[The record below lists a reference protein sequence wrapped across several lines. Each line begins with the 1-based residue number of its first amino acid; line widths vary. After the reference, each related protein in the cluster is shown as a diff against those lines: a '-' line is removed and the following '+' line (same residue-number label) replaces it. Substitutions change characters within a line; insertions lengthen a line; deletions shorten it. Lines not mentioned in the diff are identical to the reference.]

1 MAQRVSVGIVDT
13 SGHASASDVGGTA
26 ERVPIATLDAPR
38 VIELPTGPLGIV
50 FYKGRCQIA
59 EVKRTSPLVG
69 KIKKNDAVLKFMRTG
84 QPDVKT
90 NPMHDAQLSEL
101 LSVSQSEEGRKLS
114 VASAAAET
122 ASGSCVVS

>member
-1 MAQRVSVGIVDT
+1 MARRVSVGIVDT
-13 SGHASASDVGGTA
+13 SGHASAPGAAASA

-84 QPDVKT
+84 HTDVKT
-90 NPMHDAQLSEL
+90 NPMHDSQLSEL
-101 LSVSQSEEGRKLS
+101 LLVSQSEEGRKLS
-114 VASAAAET
+114 VASAASET
-122 ASGSCVVS
+122 ASSSCAVS